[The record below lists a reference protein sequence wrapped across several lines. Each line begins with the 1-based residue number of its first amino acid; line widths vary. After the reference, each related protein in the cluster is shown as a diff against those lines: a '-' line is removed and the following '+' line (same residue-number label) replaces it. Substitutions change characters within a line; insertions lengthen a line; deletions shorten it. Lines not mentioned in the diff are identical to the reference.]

1 MGSRKS
7 NGHKHVT
14 ILTIFLLF
22 FAILVQFPLAQGKPL
37 LQYSDL
43 KFTSSVTFE
52 TGLIDLKIF
61 SVNFQAIL
69 TLDPQFRVTRSQSI
83 RDAVGSDSMTIG
95 LASKELKGTL
105 TLRAVDKDGKVYASQ
120 AIPFEYNKSPLGD
133 LRIPLPEIQMPIL
146 LVSLTLSP
154 RLVLQAAIS
163 TNVNVLGPASISTTA
178 LKWDS
183 EEQKVLAINFLDKH
197 QHVNVALT
205 EPNYTLTA
213 KLELGLKAIG
223 VELTSIS
230 TPSIT
235 ITAVGIPAPLSIADY
250 NAVPK
255 ADFQFNPINPTTQ
268 DAIQFFDR
276 STDADGRI
284 IEWLWTFGDGSTSAE
299 QSPTHKFSA
308 KGSYTVTLT
317 VKDDEGATNS
327 ESKAIEVAEPPFPYT
342 PLIEIVSAVAIVLAL
357 IIFFLYRR

>member
-1 MGSRKS
+1 
-7 NGHKHVT
+7 
-14 ILTIFLLF
+14 
-22 FAILVQFPLAQGKPL
+22 
-37 LQYSDL
+37 
-43 KFTSSVTFE
+43 
-52 TGLIDLKIF
+52 
-61 SVNFQAIL
+61 
-69 TLDPQFRVTRSQSI
+69 
-83 RDAVGSDSMTIG
+83 MTIG